1 MRLQR
6 LCFLI
11 LIVLFTLQ
19 VGTFAAYVPN
29 QVIVKFNQPIHRM
42 VDGRMQLRE
51 VNIPLETS
59 AILKKI
65 GAVPLE
71 RFDEYSEAT
80 NAKRAAEVPA
90 QFQNLYKMQVALPVD
105 EALDYLSID
114 PSVEYAEPNY
124 YVQALDTTPNDP
136 KYSEQWGLPKVSA
149 PAAWDYEQGNS
160 SIIVAVID
168 TGVNYNHE
176 DLTGKVTLGWDFV
189 NGDSNPNDDNGHGSG
204 VAGVIGASTNNGIG
218 IAGLGWN
225 TRILAV
231 KVLHSTGTGEVY
243 DVAQGIQYSADR
255 AHILNLS
262 LGDYDPTT
270 TLQTAVDYAVAKG
283 CVLVGA
289 AGNDGKTDMVYPAA
303 YDSVLAVAATDSSDK
318 RAVWNSTQSSNYGTW
333 ISVCAPGTN
342 IYSTRLN
349 NSYSS
354 PSGTSMATPFVSA
367 LAALILAQN
376 PTWSAA
382 QIKEQIISTADN
394 IDSVNIGYTGKLGSG
409 RINAASA
416 VRYPLAL
423 ISSPTASQIVS
434 GTISITGSAAGGGF
448 NYYKVEVGV
457 GASPTTWTQLG
468 NNHTTQATDNILETW
483 ETSPGANG
491 AHVIKL
497 TVNASLEN
505 TYEVQVDVQNA
516 LSIVNNVKL
525 GPNPFNP
532 RTGNYTIQFDLS
544 TSATV
549 TIYIYDITG
558 SLVWQNTQARDF
570 GINNVIWDGRNRY
583 GTYVGNGVYLLRI
596 ASSDNTLL
604 GSGKIL
610 VY

>member
-1 MRLQR
+1 
-6 LCFLI
+6 
-11 LIVLFTLQ
+11 
-19 VGTFAAYVPN
+19 
-29 QVIVKFNQPIHRM
+29 
-42 VDGRMQLRE
+42 MQLRE